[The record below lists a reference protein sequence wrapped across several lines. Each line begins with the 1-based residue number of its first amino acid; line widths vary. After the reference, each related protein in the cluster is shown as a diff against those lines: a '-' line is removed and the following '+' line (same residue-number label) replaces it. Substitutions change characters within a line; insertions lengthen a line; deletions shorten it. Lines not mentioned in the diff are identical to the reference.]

1 MELFITRKLLNF
13 ITTTT
18 DVSEIDIKENLKVEA
33 EQVTTMFSSINDKIK
48 SMLPSILF
56 ALVVFIV
63 GILFSRLLISIML
76 KTMKRTSVDKTARG
90 FLKSLIKI
98 VLYTVVGVIT
108 LSLLNVPMT
117 SIVTIIGAAGLAI
130 GLALQGSLSNLAG
143 GFIILFAQ
151 PFKAGDYIETPEA
164 AGTVESISILYTK
177 LVTPDNN
184 TIYVPNGN
192 VSSGK
197 IINYTQRPTRRLSLE
212 LSFSSDSDIDKI
224 KKILTEITSSHE
236 KILKEPEPFIKIGR
250 NIGGS
255 VTIYTRVWTLTD
267 DYWDV
272 NFDLYELTKEAFDK
286 HDIKTSRNQYD
297 ISMR

>member
-1 MELFITRKLLNF
+1 MELFITKYLLSL
-13 ITTTT
+13 TTTT
-18 DVSEIDIKENLKVEA
+18 DVSEFDIKENLKGEA
-33 EQVTTMFSSINDKIK
+33 QQVTTMFSSINEKLR

-56 ALVVFIV
+56 ALIVFVI
-63 GILFSRLLISIML
+63 GMLLSKILISLLL
-76 KTMKRTSVDKTARG
+76 KTLKRTHVDKTARG

-98 VLYTVVGVIT
+98 VLYTLIGVIT

-151 PFKAGDYIETPEA
+151 PFKSGDYIETPDA
-164 AGTVESISILYTK
+164 SGTVESISILYTK
-177 LVTPDNN
+177 LITPDNN

-212 LSFSSDSDIDKI
+212 FSFNSDCDIKKI
-224 KKILTEITSSHE
+224 KKILVEIISSHE
-236 KILKEPEPFIKIGR
+236 KILKDPEPFIKIGR
-250 NIGGS
+250 NTGNK
-255 VTIYTRVWTLTD
+255 VTIYTRVWTLTG

-272 NFDLYELTKEAFDK
+272 NFDMFELTAEAFNK
-286 HDIKTSRNQYD
+286 HDIKTSQNHYD

>member
-1 MELFITRKLLNF
+1 M
-13 ITTTT
+13 
-18 DVSEIDIKENLKVEA
+18 
-33 EQVTTMFSSINDKIK
+33 
-48 SMLPSILF
+48 
-56 ALVVFIV
+56 
-63 GILFSRLLISIML
+63 
-76 KTMKRTSVDKTARG
+76 
-90 FLKSLIKI
+90 
-98 VLYTVVGVIT
+98 LYTLIGVIT

-151 PFKAGDYIETPEA
+151 PFKSGDYIETPDA
-164 AGTVESISILYTK
+164 SGTVESISILYTK
-177 LVTPDNN
+177 LITPDNN

-212 LSFSSDSDIDKI
+212 FSFNSDCDIKKI
-224 KKILTEITSSHE
+224 KKILVEIISSHE
-236 KILKEPEPFIKIGR
+236 KILKDPEPFIKVGR
-250 NIGGS
+250 NAGNKI
-255 VTIYTRVWTLTD
+255 TIYTRVWTLTE

-272 NFDLYELTKEAFDK
+272 NFDMFELTTEAFDR
-286 HDIKTSRNQYD
+286 HDIKTSQNHYD